1 MNQNKKNNSNIVKVL
16 IVLLLISF
24 ILYYV
29 DNIRLDIKSYTAEKG
44 SLENRYEGKG
54 IIIKDEEVY
63 YSEYTG
69 SIKNYYKEGERIKK
83 GALISSIF
91 PDFQGA
97 GISGEIDKINRAIET
112 KENSQDSDENQQ
124 IIDEL
129 ESQIQ
134 RYIIEKNYNEA
145 FKIIEKYQANEGF
158 TNEYTD
164 MTLNELYDKKNEL
177 SASISNNNINIYS
190 KTSGI
195 VSYKIDNTEEIFDV
209 DKIETFRAGNYN
221 IVNLEENIIS
231 KGKINISEPFIKV
244 INNFSWYIM
253 INLKDVVLENNNYV
267 KIRFKKNNEIVEG
280 SIIKKQINN
289 KDTFLIVEINKFF
302 HEFFNERYI
311 DIELIIER
319 YEGIKIENSSIIEKE
334 GKMGVY
340 VIGASKIV
348 KFYPIKVIG
357 KNDIFSIID
366 EGSSYTINSRGQI
379 ELNGQSFY
387 TVKLYDKIISVPE
400 EVKEG
405 QILK

>member
-29 DNIRLDIKSYTAEKG
+29 DNIRLDIESYTAEKG
-44 SLENRYEGKG
+44 SLENKYEGTG
-54 IIIKDEEVY
+54 IIIKDEEIY
-63 YSEYTG
+63 YSQYTG
-69 SIKNYYKEGERIKK
+69 SIKNYYEEGERIKK

-91 PDFQGA
+91 PNFQGA

-112 KENSQDSDENQQ
+112 KENSQDYDENQQ
-124 IIDEL
+124 IINEL
-129 ESQIQ
+129 ERQIQ
-134 RYIIEKNYNEA
+134 KFIIEKKYEEA
-145 FKIIEKYQANEGF
+145 FEIIKKYEANEGF

-164 MTLNELYDKKNEL
+164 MTLEELYEKKNEL
-177 SASISNNNINIYS
+177 SASVSNSNINIYS
-190 KTSGI
+190 KSSGI
-195 VSYKIDNTEEIFDV
+195 VSYKIDNAEEVFDIS
-209 DKIETFRAGNYN
+209 KLETFRAGNYN

-231 KGKINISEPFIKV
+231 KEKINISEPIIKV
-244 INNFSWYIM
+244 INNFNWYIM
-253 INLKDVVLENNNYV
+253 IDLKDIVLENNDHI
-267 KIRFKKNNEIVEG
+267 KIRFKKNDETVEG
-280 SIIKKQINN
+280 NIIKKQINSKN
-289 KDTFLIVEINKFF
+289 TFLIVEINKFF

-319 YEGIKIENSSIIEKE
+319 YEGIKIENSSIIEKD
-334 GKMGVY
+334 GKKGVY

-348 KFYPIKVIG
+348 KFYPIKIIG
-357 KNDIFSIID
+357 ENNSFSIID

-379 ELNGQSFY
+379 ELNNQSFY

>member
-16 IVLLLISF
+16 IILLLISF

-29 DNIRLDIKSYTAEKG
+29 DNIRLDIESYTAEKG
-44 SLENRYEGKG
+44 SLENKYEGIG
-54 IIIKDEEVY
+54 IIIKDEKVY

-91 PDFQGA
+91 PNFQGA

-112 KENSQDSDENQQ
+112 KENSQNPDENQQ
-124 IIDEL
+124 IINEL

-134 RYIIEKNYNEA
+134 KFIIEKNYEEA
-145 FKIIEKYQANEGF
+145 FKIIEKYESNEGF

-164 MTLNELYDKKNEL
+164 LTLDELYQKKNEL
-177 SASISNNNINIYS
+177 SASVSNNNINIYS
-190 KTSGI
+190 KSSGI
-195 VSYKIDNTEEIFDV
+195 ISYKIDNAEEIFDI

-221 IVNLEENIIS
+221 IVNLEENIAS
-231 KGKINISEPFIKV
+231 KEKIDISEPFIKV
-244 INNFSWYIM
+244 INNFEWYIM
-253 INLKDVVLENNNYV
+253 INLKNIVLENNNQIR
-267 KIRFKKNNEIVEG
+267 IRFKKNNEIVQG

-289 KDTFLIVEINKFF
+289 NDTFLIVKINKYF

-319 YEGIKIENSSIIEKE
+319 YEGIKIENTSIIEKD
-334 GKMGVY
+334 GKKGVY

-348 KFYPIKVIG
+348 KFYPIKIIG
-357 KNDIFSIID
+357 ENDKFSIID
-366 EGSSYTINSRGQI
+366 EGSSYAVNSRGQI
-379 ELNGQSFY
+379 ELDNQSYY

>member
-44 SLENRYEGKG
+44 SLENKYEGKG

-177 SASISNNNINIYS
+177 SASVSNNNINIYS

-231 KGKINISEPFIKV
+231 KEKINISEPFIKV

-253 INLKDVVLENNNYV
+253 INLKDVVLDNNNSV

-280 SIIKKQINN
+280 NIIKKQINN

-334 GKMGVY
+334 GKKGVY